1 MAMEHLLFLDD
12 FFHVFST
19 ETSLFSCGGFP
30 MLSHPIIPEVFGA
43 QKAVHLTGP
52 HGGVESDDIHFL
64 GFTQKA

>member
-1 MAMEHLLFLDD
+1 M
-12 FFHVFST
+12 V
-19 ETSLFSCGGFP
+19 
-30 MLSHPIIPEVFGA
+30 SHPIIPEVFGA